1 MRSGTHIAGRILRV
15 ARFGFAALLVI
26 ASCDD
31 LLPPDDFEPSG
42 AQFNL
47 NPSIEVAS
55 ITGGPRPVVTGTYTI
70 EITARSTTGGS
81 ASDLLPA
88 GLLFSSTQRRVQHMV
103 VLKSQQVSFETTPGS
118 EDVGVFCCNR
128 LRRTPDNLDTFDL
141 GPVTDN
147 SGLQE
152 IVTAVRNRDI
162 SAYTDLWMIQR
173 AVWMVTD
180 STGLNQAY
188 RDSLAGLPSGKGSRV
203 PGFQGSRV
211 Q

>member
-1 MRSGTHIAGRILRV
+1 MRSGTRIVCRVLRV
-15 ARFGFAALLVI
+15 ARFGFAALLVL
-26 ASCDD
+26 AACDD
-31 LLPPDDFEPSG
+31 LLPSDDFEPSG

-47 NPSIEVAS
+47 NPAIEVAS
-55 ITGGPRPVVTGTYTI
+55 ITGGPQPVATGTYTL
-70 EITARSTTGGS
+70 EVVARSTSGGI

-103 VLKSQQVSFETTPGS
+103 VLKGQQVSFDATPGTKH
-118 EDVGVFCCNR
+118 VGVFCCNR

-147 SGLQE
+147 PGLQE
-152 IVTAVRNRDI
+152 IVTAVYSKDI
-162 SAYTDLWMIQR
+162 SAASDLWMIQR

-188 RDSLAGLPSGKGSRV
+188 RDSLAGLPAEEDWSGVAR
-203 PGFQGSRV
+203 QR
-211 Q
+211 

>member
-1 MRSGTHIAGRILRV
+1 MRSGIHIARRVLRV
-15 ARFGFAALLVI
+15 TGFGFAALLVI
-26 ASCDD
+26 VACDD
-31 LLPPDDFEPSG
+31 LLLSDDFEPSG

-55 ITGGPRPVVTGTYTI
+55 ITGGPRPVVTGTYTL
-70 EITARSTTGGS
+70 EMTARSTSGSS

-88 GLLFSSTQRRVQHMV
+88 GLLFNSTQRRVQHMV
-103 VLKSQQVSFETTPGS
+103 VLKSQQVGFETTPGS

-147 SGLQE
+147 FGLQE
-152 IVTAVRNRDI
+152 IVDAVRNKDI

-188 RDSLAGLPSGKGSRV
+188 RDSLAGLPAGKDWFGVAR
-203 PGFQGSRV
+203 RR
-211 Q
+211 